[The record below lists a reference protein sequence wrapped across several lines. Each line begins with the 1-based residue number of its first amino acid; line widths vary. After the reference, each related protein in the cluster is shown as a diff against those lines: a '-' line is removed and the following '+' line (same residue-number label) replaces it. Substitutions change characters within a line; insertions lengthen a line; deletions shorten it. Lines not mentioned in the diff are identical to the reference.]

1 MSSHRYL
8 LIVNPAGGS
17 GKTMKALPEIESL
30 LAERNVD
37 YEFHFTREPYH
48 ATDIVRARG
57 DKFDVIVSVG
67 GDGTINEI
75 INGLPDINKPLGI
88 IPIGTGNDFARSCCI
103 PYDNIHEAINI
114 LLNHD
119 SRHVDLGVANDY
131 RFINV
136 MGLGF
141 EGRSS
146 EIGRAL
152 TMLKGP
158 VKYLVAIG
166 YTLFAY
172 KRIPVKI
179 TIGDQVIEEKT
190 FLISIGNG
198 WNVGGG
204 LQLTPRAKLDD
215 GMFDI
220 CYVKNI
226 SRYRIVSNFT
236 RLYNG
241 TIDELDEIEMYR
253 GKHITIESDVQL
265 PLHLDGEVLN
275 GDRSNINITILP
287 KAQEIIGNWTGDTRF
302 D

>member
-1 MSSHRYL
+1 MRYL

-17 GKTMKALPEIESL
+17 GRTMEALPEIETL
-30 LAERNVD
+30 LNDRKVD

-48 ATDIVRARG
+48 ATDIVRDRG
-57 DKFDVIVSVG
+57 DGFDVIVSVG

-103 PYDNIHEAINI
+103 PYDNIHESINI
-114 LLNHD
+114 LLNND
-119 SRHVDLGVANDY
+119 VRKVDIGVANGY

-146 EIGRAL
+146 EIGRKL
-152 TMLKGP
+152 TLLKGP
-158 VKYLVAIG
+158 LKYLIAIA
-166 YTLFAY
+166 YTLFSY
-172 KRIPVKI
+172 QRIPMKI
-179 TIGDQVIEEKT
+179 SIDDHEMDEDT
-190 FLISIGNG
+190 FLVSIGNG

-204 LQLTPRAKLDD
+204 LQLTPMAVLND
-215 GMFDI
+215 GLFNVCFVRDI
-220 CYVKNI
+220 SK
-226 SRYRIVSNFT
+226 YRIVSNFT

-241 TIDELDEIEMYR
+241 SIGELEEIEEYQCKKIR
-253 GKHITIESDVQL
+253 IESSRQI
-265 PLHLDGEVLN
+265 PLHLDGEVLQ
-275 GDRSNINITILP
+275 GDRSKLQISLLP
-287 KAQEIIGNWTGDTRF
+287 QAQKIIGNWTGDTRF